1 MITYNI
7 SFNNE
12 FLILNP
18 GTIYNM
24 RGRTMFPLKA
34 DLVIRMFVI
43 FLNII
48 WVNNNIKS
56 IYFLD
61 NKNKSII
68 SMS

>member
-1 MITYNI
+1 
-7 SFNNE
+7 
-12 FLILNP
+12 
-18 GTIYNM
+18 
-24 RGRTMFPLKA
+24 MFPLKA